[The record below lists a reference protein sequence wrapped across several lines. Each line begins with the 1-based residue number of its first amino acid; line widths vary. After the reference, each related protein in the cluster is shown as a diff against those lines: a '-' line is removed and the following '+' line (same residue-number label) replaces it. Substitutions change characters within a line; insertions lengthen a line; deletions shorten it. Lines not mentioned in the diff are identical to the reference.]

1 MRTAFKEWAIV
12 VDALARGDQI
22 VILRKGGIHEGK
34 GGFRLDHASFLLF
47 PTRFHQQ
54 REGVVESAQTR
65 FDELSTSWP
74 PPDRVRIE
82 LVAEVV
88 GSRWLPDRAEA
99 LSLRG
104 EHVWRDEVLGD
115 PSRAYGAPDLVV
127 EVLSPSTRRLDVTAK
142 RRVYSRAGVR
152 ELWFVD
158 VEERS
163 LEVWRR
169 GPRALVRRET
179 LGADDVLASDVVPGY
194 RVRVGLLFAYLDA

>member
-1 MRTAFKEWAIV
+1 MNRAAGTFT
-12 VDALARGDQI
+12 VDDYLSLPADAPRCELVEGVLHVTPAPNRPHQDLVFEIAR
-22 VILRKGGIHEGK
+22 
-34 GGFRLDHASFLLF
+34 RLDAHARRRKLGRMMVSPFDVVLGPTTVVQPDVLF
-47 PTRFHQQ
+47 
-54 REGVVESAQTR
+54 VASAR
-65 FDELSTSWP
+65 
-74 PPDRVRIE
+74 
-82 LVAEVV
+82 
-88 GSRWLPDRAEA
+88 
-99 LSLRG
+99 
-104 EHVWRDEVLGD
+104 RDEVLGGGL
-115 PSRAYGAPDLVV
+115 RAYGAPDLVV